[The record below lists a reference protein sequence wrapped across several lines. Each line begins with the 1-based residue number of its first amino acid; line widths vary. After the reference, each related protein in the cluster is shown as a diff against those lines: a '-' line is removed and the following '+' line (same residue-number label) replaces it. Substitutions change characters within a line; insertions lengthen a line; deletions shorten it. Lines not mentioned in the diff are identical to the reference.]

1 MEEHI
6 WCISEKSVLERL
18 IAQFNAHRVKYVYP
32 VPMRALPREF
42 VYELKRNYDLSEASI
57 KKISILIRGNE
68 EDIQKAKDILKF
80 VTKTNKLVK
89 QLNKLYEAS

>member
-1 MEEHI
+1 MEEYI
-6 WCISEKSVLERL
+6 WCISEKPLLDRL
-18 IAQFNAHRVKYVYP
+18 LAQFNAHKIKYVYP
-32 VPMRALPREF
+32 VPLRALPKEF

-80 VTKTNKLVK
+80 VTKTSKLVK
-89 QLNKLYEAS
+89 QLNRLYEAS

>member
-6 WCISEKSVLERL
+6 WCISEKFLLERL
-18 IAQFNAHRVKYVYP
+18 LAQFNAHKVKYVYP
-32 VPMRALPREF
+32 VPLRALPREF
-42 VYELKRNYDLSEASI
+42 VYELKYNYDLSEASI
-57 KKISILIRGNE
+57 KKTSILIRGDK

-89 QLNKLYEAS
+89 QLNRLYKAS